1 MNIKKVPLMTKK
13 DYDELIKECYVC
25 RIGFKGEYPYI
36 APFIY
41 VFDGNYLYFLSTKYG
56 KKIQRFEA
64 NPKVAVEIEKYNDDL
79 SEYRFVT
86 LQGIIKQVEDHNEK
100 LKVRKDFVNLILDKS
115 LSKNI
120 LAALG
125 HSPSDKLESIINEER
140 SFVWKLVDVESIIG
154 IKTP

>member
-1 MNIKKVPLMTKK
+1 MKIQKVPLMTKK
-13 DYDELIKECYVC
+13 EYDELIKEIYVI

-41 VFDGNYLYFLSTKYG
+41 VFDGNFLYFLSTMYG
-56 KKIQRFEA
+56 KKIERFQA
-64 NPKVAVEIEKYNDDL
+64 NPKVAVEIEKYEDDL

-86 LQGIIKQVEDHNEK
+86 LQGSIKQVEDYNEK
-100 LKVRKDFVNLILDKS
+100 LNVKKRFVNLIQNKS

-125 HSPSDKLESIINEER
+125 HSPNDKLESIINEER